1 MNGNPQQGFGSR
13 AMRAFTRLVV
23 TLLVLAM
30 GGAVAFLLS
39 QLNARTFTLEVDNGQ
54 LIVMKG
60 RMLPSGAAPY
70 QPSDVG
76 LADTYAP
83 IPLEGHD
90 VPSSL
95 LTERFS
101 ERDELDRALFSQL
114 EALARPRIASEDPQK
129 VERGVYYLRRA
140 ERLTGLSQE
149 QHTTLKA
156 MLADVAYYQARQK
169 LEDAR
174 KLITDAMA
182 QLRMAAEGDNR
193 HSRSANQMLSKV
205 EPAATK
211 LEQDLLDAVHTLSGP
226 ASQDEQPPAP
236 AAPAAPAAAPGTPGP
251 TGQQPP
257 AQPPAET
264 PSTQDGG
271 KGTP

>member
-30 GGAVAFLLS
+30 GGAVVFLLS
-39 QLNARTFTLEVDNGQ
+39 QLNARTFTLEVDNDQ

-60 RMLPSGAAPY
+60 RMLPWGAAPY

-83 IPLEGHD
+83 IPLEGHE

-101 ERDELDRALFSQL
+101 ERDELDRALFPQL
-114 EALARPRIASEDPQK
+114 ETLARPRIASEDPQK

-149 QHTTLKA
+149 QHTTLKTL
-156 MLADVAYYQARQK
+156 MADVAYYQARQK

-182 QLRMAAEGDNR
+182 QLRVAAEGDNR
-193 HSRSANQMLSKV
+193 HSRSANQMLTKV
-205 EPAATK
+205 EPSAVK
-211 LEQDLLDAVHTLSGP
+211 LEQDLRDAVHTLSAP
-226 ASQDEQPPAP
+226 ASQEEQQPAP
-236 AAPAAPAAAPGTPGP
+236 TAPAAAPGAPGP
-251 TGQQPP
+251 NGGQPQ
-257 AQPPAET
+257 AQPPPGA
-264 PSTQDGG
+264 PSAQDGG
-271 KGTP
+271 SGAP

>member
-1 MNGNPQQGFGSR
+1 MNGNSQQGFGSR

-39 QLNARTFTLEVDNGQ
+39 ELNTRTFTLEVDDGQ
-54 LIVMKG
+54 LVVMKG
-60 RMLPSGAAPY
+60 RMLPWSAAPY

-83 IPLEGHD
+83 VPLEGHE

-95 LTERFS
+95 LADRFR

-114 EALARPRIASEDPQK
+114 EVLARPRIASDDPQK

-149 QHTTLKA
+149 QRTTLKGL
-156 MLADVAYYQARQK
+156 MGDVAYYQARQK

-174 KLITDAMA
+174 KLISDALG
-182 QLRMAAEGDNR
+182 QLRLAAEADNR
-193 HSRSANQMLSKV
+193 HSRNANQMLTKV
-205 EPAATK
+205 EPSATK
-211 LEQDLLDAVHTLSGP
+211 LEQDLRDAVHTLSAP
-226 ASQDEQPPAP
+226 APSEEQQPAPTAP
-236 AAPAAPAAAPGTPGP
+236 AAPSAPSPSGA
-251 TGQQPP
+251 QPQ
-257 AQPPAET
+257 AQPPAGA
-264 PSTQDGG
+264 PSPQDAGS
-271 KGTP
+271 GTP